1 MTGFDPTAPLR
12 DTEQDEPEQFPDN
25 VVPPEELTEHP
36 AAQHSTAQGAE
47 SGSARSGHDTDDDDA

>member
-25 VVPPEELTEHP
+25 VVPPEELT
-36 AAQHSTAQGAE
+36 AQPTAHGADPD
-47 SGSARSGHDTDDDDA
+47 SAGSGHCAADDA